1 MRESISCSVK
11 EQSIKGLYVG
21 QFEKHRAARQ
31 GVGGDYCSFKGTMQ
45 EKERQFKPGGSR
57 YRMPAE
63 LQEPMEA
70 SGIAGEMEEEFQVG
84 N

>member
-1 MRESISCSVK
+1 M
-11 EQSIKGLYVG
+11 
-21 QFEKHRAARQ
+21 
-31 GVGGDYCSFKGTMQ
+31 GGDYCSFKGTMQ

-70 SGIAGEMEEEFQVG
+70 SGIAGEMEEEFQLG